1 MSTPSNGPTQPTTT
15 GHTLLG
21 LLSFGGELSGYELK
35 RWSENLRF
43 FWAAPAMSQ
52 VYREVERLTAGGYVE
67 QRLVVRDGTR
77 ETKVYRITPAGRQAL
92 RAWLAEPPEP
102 PLLKHPVALRV
113 FFGHLLEPDE
123 LRRAI
128 EAHRDWCKRML
139 TELGDVRDS
148 LGDDE
153 SFRNAALV
161 AEWGIGY
168 YRGEL
173 GAVDGLEKAAMT
185 AGGSAGALGGPDV
198 GTNAGSGPRDP
209 DGPDAGTNAGSR
221 SGHPDDPDDPDPGTN
236 AGSRPDHTDDPDDPD
251 VGTDAAPGP
260 SAGPDTAR
268 EQVMGPAGEPVG

>member
-1 MSTPSNGPTQPTTT
+1 MPPQPNGPSQLTTT

-21 LLSFGGELSGYELK
+21 LLSFGRELSGYELK

-77 ETKVYRITPAGRQAL
+77 ETKVYRITPAGRRAL
-92 RAWLAEPPEP
+92 RAWLAKDPEP
-102 PLLKHPVALRV
+102 PVLKHPVALRV

-123 LRRAI
+123 LRRAV
-128 EAHRDWCKRML
+128 EAHRDWCQRML
-139 TELGDVRDS
+139 AELGDVRDS

-173 GAVDGLEKAAMT
+173 GAVEGLEKAAKT
-185 AGGSAGALGGPDV
+185 ADRATRTDE
-198 GTNAGSGPRDP
+198 P
-209 DGPDAGTNAGSR
+209 DGPGPASGAEREAARTPGLGRDTDEPAG
-221 SGHPDDPDDPDPGTN
+221 PG
-236 AGSRPDHTDDPDDPD
+236 AVS
-251 VGTDAAPGP
+251 DAARRLGPG
-260 SAGPDTAR
+260 R
-268 EQVMGPAGEPVG
+268 ETVPEEVAGPAGEPVG